1 LSFILTKEELQR
13 YSKKFL
19 CGLYKMT
26 HSDVNKSVKGID
38 VFFKHVSSAAY
49 ERPIFGFQATN
60 MIIQELI
67 QKDFIIVG
75 DIEGEVKLTLNGIAK
90 CIEECHRW

>member
-1 LSFILTKEELQR
+1 MSFILTKEELQR

-26 HSDVNKSVKGID
+26 HSDVNKRVKGID
-38 VFFKHVSSAAY
+38 IFFKHVSSVAY
-49 ERPIFGFQATN
+49 ERPRVGFQPTN

-67 QKDFIIVG
+67 QKDFIIVR
-75 DIEGEVKLTLNGIAK
+75 I
-90 CIEECHRW
+90 